1 MSTKSAGSQTE
12 TGRAFSSADS
22 PAAPSSS
29 RSYHKKKSSS
39 DRLLEQEE
47 KAPRRSRL
55 HGRSTPRSSS
65 SSSTRMPSRGYPHNP
80 QRKWEVF
87 PGKNQFHC
95 GGRVVMARQAGIFY
109 LTLFLIV
116 GTSALFFAFDCA
128 YLAVHI
134 SPLVPVV
141 GAILFI
147 FTISNLFKT
156 SFSDPGKK

>member
-1 MSTKSAGSQTE
+1 
-12 TGRAFSSADS
+12 
-22 PAAPSSS
+22 
-29 RSYHKKKSSS
+29 
-39 DRLLEQEE
+39 
-47 KAPRRSRL
+47 
-55 HGRSTPRSSS
+55 
-65 SSSTRMPSRGYPHNP
+65 MPSRGYPHNP